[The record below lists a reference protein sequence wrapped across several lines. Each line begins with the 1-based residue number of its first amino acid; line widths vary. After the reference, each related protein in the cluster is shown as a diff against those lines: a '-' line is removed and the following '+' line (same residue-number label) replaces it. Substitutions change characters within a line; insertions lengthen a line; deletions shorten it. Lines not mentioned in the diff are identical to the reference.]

1 MQHGLKDHE
10 GMIENFIRILAT
22 DKEQEIY
29 AGTFD
34 GGVFRSGDG
43 GSTWK
48 PISRA
53 LPNDSIRGIVVI
65 DDGLIVAT
73 GNGVFKTIDK
83 GRQWMPFNKGLT
95 NLSIQVM
102 AGGGAGPLYV
112 GTSSG
117 VFRSDDGGESWRVVS
132 YDHLAMGRPHYYSR
146 MAVAPDDEDEAYFLT
161 ASYSKTIDGG
171 FTLTVNGNAVAT
183 VVIAKWEGALDESK
197 AAPLRAPARD

>member
-73 GNGVFKTIDK
+73 GNGGFKTIDK

-117 VFRSDDGGESWRVVS
+117 VFRSDDGRSWVVVNQGL
-132 YDHLAMGRPHYYSR
+132 DAGLAP
-146 MAVAPDDEDEAYFLT
+146 PP
-161 ASYSKTIDGG
+161 
-171 FTLTVNGNAVAT
+171 FTF
-183 VVIAKWEGALDESK
+183 
-197 AAPLRAPARD
+197 R

>member
-1 MQHGLKDHE
+1 MLFRSKGVLRFKQNATGWARMQHGLKDHE
-10 GMIENFIRILAT
+10 GMIENFIRILAL
-22 DKEQEIY
+22 DKEQGIY

-73 GNGVFKTIDK
+73 GNGGFKTIDK
-83 GRQWMPFNKGLT
+83 GRQWTPLNKGLT

-117 VFRSDDGGESWRVVS
+117 VFRSDDGRSWVVVNQGL
-132 YDHLAMGRPHYYSR
+132 DAGLAPPPFHFR
-146 MAVAPDDEDEAYFLT
+146 
-161 ASYSKTIDGG
+161 
-171 FTLTVNGNAVAT
+171 
-183 VVIAKWEGALDESK
+183 
-197 AAPLRAPARD
+197 